1 MKIEHNMELMFDEKK
16 LNDIA
21 GSNVGN
27 WIDFHCDLI
36 DLRIA
41 KGITQAEVAKLLGIS
56 QPAVSQFEKLNS
68 MPHVETVLAYAL
80 AIGAKLSFSVEDKG

>member
-1 MKIEHNMELMFDEKK
+1 MKTQHNMELM
-16 LNDIA
+16 LNKAELHKIS
-21 GSNVGN
+21 GHNIGG
-27 WIDFHCDLI
+27 WMDFHADLI
-36 DLRIA
+36 DLRIE

-80 AIGAKLSFSVEDKG
+80 AIGAKLNFSIEN

>member
-1 MKIEHNMELMFDEKK
+1 MELMSKVDTKIK
-16 LNDIA
+16 SV
-21 GSNVGN
+21 GRHNVGN

-80 AIGAKLSFSVEDKG
+80 AIGAKLNFKVEDKE

>member
-1 MKIEHNMELMFDEKK
+1 MELMSKVDTKNK
-16 LNDIA
+16 SV
-21 GSNVGN
+21 GRHNVGN

-80 AIGAKLSFSVEDKG
+80 AIGAKLNFKVEDKE